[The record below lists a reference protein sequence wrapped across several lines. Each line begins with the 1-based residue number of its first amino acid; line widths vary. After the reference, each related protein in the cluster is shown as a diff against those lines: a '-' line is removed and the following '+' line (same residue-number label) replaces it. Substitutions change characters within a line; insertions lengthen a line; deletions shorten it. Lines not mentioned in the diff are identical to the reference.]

1 MDKRIGL
8 FCEEEPKE
16 ERDKDIFTGVDL
28 VATSK
33 NPLLRQV
40 GDEKRREQYTRKENE

>member
-1 MDKRIGL
+1 MDKKIGL
-8 FCEEEPKE
+8 FCEDEPKE

-33 NPLLRQV
+33 NPLLKQV
-40 GDEKRREQYTRKENE
+40 GAVRKRYKLEI